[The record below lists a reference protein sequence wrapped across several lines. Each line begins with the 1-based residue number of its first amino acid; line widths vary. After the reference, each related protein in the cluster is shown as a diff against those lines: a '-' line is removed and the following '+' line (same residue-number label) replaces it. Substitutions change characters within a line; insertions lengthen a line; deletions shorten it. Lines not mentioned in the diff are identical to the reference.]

1 MHKLLH
7 IYVLLHPKP
16 VSNTEAGFLSVLR
29 TPDKEKP

>member
-16 VSNTEAGFLSVLR
+16 VSNTEAGFFVRS
-29 TPDKEKP
+29 PDAG